1 VKAWLLALSLL
12 LGNAQAA
19 CPPAAQMPT
28 EAEAVALAKKADDH
42 GFLWRL
48 RRDGHD
54 SYLFG
59 SLHLGRLAWAFPGPD
74 LRAAWQ
80 ATEVLAVELDISD
93 PQTQQ
98 ALVEAAKPGEP
109 LSPAFQER
117 MDAQARAACLPE
129 RALASLHPLL
139 QVSTLTM
146 LAARFDGLDLG
157 FGQEAVLLGL
167 ARQQARR
174 IVALETAAEQM
185 QALIPADPREQ
196 RQAVAEA
203 LTQLERQ
210 QVRGPMR
217 ELAEVWARGDLER
230 LQSYER
236 WCDCVRSEADRRWLR
251 RINDERNG
259 PLAARI
265 AALHAGGQRVLVA
278 VGALHMS
285 GPQALPALLAALGF
299 EVERVTARQAARRG
313 VPSP

>member
-1 VKAWLLALSLL
+1 LKAWLLSFALL

-19 CPPAAQMPT
+19 CPPAAQMPN
-28 EAEAVALAKKADDH
+28 EAEAAALAAKAEDH

-59 SLHLGRLAWAFPGPD
+59 SLHLGRLAWAFPGPG
-74 LRAAWQ
+74 LREAWQ
-80 ATEVLAVELDISD
+80 KTELLAVELDIGD
-93 PQTQQ
+93 PQTLQ
-98 ALVEAAKPGEP
+98 ALAEAAKPGAP
-109 LSPAFQER
+109 LSPELQQR

-129 RALASLHPLL
+129 RALAGLHPLL
-139 QVSTLTM
+139 QVSSLTM
-146 LAARFDGLDLG
+146 LAARFDGLDMG
-157 FGQEAVLLGL
+157 FGQEALLLGL
-167 ARQQARR
+167 ARQQGRR
-174 IVALETAAEQM
+174 VVALETAAEQM

-196 RQAVAEA
+196 QRAVTEA

-230 LQSYER
+230 LQNYER
-236 WCDCVRSEADRRWLR
+236 WCGCVHSEADRRWLR

-259 PLAARI
+259 PLATRI
-265 AALHAGGQRVLVA
+265 AALHSGGLPVLVA

-285 GPQALPALLAALGF
+285 GPQALPVLLAAQGF
-299 EVERVTARQAARRG
+299 EVERISARQAARGG